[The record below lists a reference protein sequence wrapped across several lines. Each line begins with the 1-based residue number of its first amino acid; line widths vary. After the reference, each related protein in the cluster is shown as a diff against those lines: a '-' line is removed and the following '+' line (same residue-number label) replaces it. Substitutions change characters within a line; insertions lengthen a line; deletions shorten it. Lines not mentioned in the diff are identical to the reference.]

1 MTDTEGR
8 ASCRKMQQ
16 PRHARMRAARQGRKI
31 ASRHRR
37 WVGRR
42 RPQTTFLSLAS
53 LTESTLQQSA
63 IREPTQENPARP
75 PVPLMKN
82 SDERCQTRL
91 SRTSKTQTC
100 SNFSL
105 TPEAVCLAPE
115 SLLLHPVFL
124 VSHSNLNGSVRLTRF
139 ECKTQI

>member
-16 PRHARMRAARQGRKI
+16 PRHARMRAARQGRQI

-53 LTESTLQQSA
+53 LTESTLQQSGSRHKK
-63 IREPTQENPARP
+63 IPLARP
-75 PVPLMKN
+75 ADEESV
-82 SDERCQTRL
+82 ERCQTRL
-91 SRTSKTQTC
+91 SRTSKNQTC

-115 SLLLHPVFL
+115 SLLLPPVFL